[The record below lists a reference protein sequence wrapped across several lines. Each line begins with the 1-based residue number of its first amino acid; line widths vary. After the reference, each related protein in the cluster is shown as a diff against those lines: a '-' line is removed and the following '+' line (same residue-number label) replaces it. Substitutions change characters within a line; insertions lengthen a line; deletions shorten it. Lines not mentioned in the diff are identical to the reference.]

1 MEKGLIVINLSEAK
15 EQLDEMIKKLKNQ
28 KEYDISDLQLDIQ
41 HVMMHIN
48 TAYNIKDW
56 SAEQINEEYKKKFN
70 HLIRVPE
77 DKYLIDQRV
86 LIIYYLFQ
94 KEEKELIKQLKHHFQ
109 LDKNRDNNNDRNAHQ
124 QRLLW
129 SRAYMF

>member
-77 DKYLIDQRV
+77 DKYLID
-86 LIIYYLFQ
+86 
-94 KEEKELIKQLKHHFQ
+94 H
-109 LDKNRDNNNDRNAHQ
+109 
-124 QRLLW
+124 
-129 SRAYMF
+129 S